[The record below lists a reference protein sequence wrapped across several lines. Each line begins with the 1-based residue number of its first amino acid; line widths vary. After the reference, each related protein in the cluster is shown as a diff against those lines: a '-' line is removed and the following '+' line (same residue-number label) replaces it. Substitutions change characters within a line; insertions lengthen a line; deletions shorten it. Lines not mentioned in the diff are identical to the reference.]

1 MATEIRTLG
10 PDTGVDY
17 YNKEEQKRIKD
28 NILVAETATSTE
40 ENEFPFS
47 SSGIATLIAS
57 PCSRPG
63 DVVSEPVLAAP
74 EEPSE
79 PFSLTEDMIERAPI
93 QLWDNGE
100 KSFRR
105 YKIKVRLNLVNDN
118 ENPEFI
124 ASLTKDFRNF
134 KKYIP
139 AECRDFIIEK
149 AQSIRS
155 SIKNK
160 FGVYPYLGKFHLAN
174 VWNKGKRQ
182 ANEIEPWTMA
192 AVWWDAEEKGW
203 SGLVWIHDWAYEF
216 DLFEDNLTTKQ
227 KTAGCKAST
236 LYINPKHDKRV
247 RPKTWAQRRAE
258 ELK

>member
-1 MATEIRTLG
+1 MSNSHNTSTT
-10 PDTGVDY
+10 TGVDY
-17 YNKEEQKRIKD
+17 YNKEQQKITKD

-40 ENEFPFS
+40 KNGFPIS

-63 DVVSEPVLAAP
+63 EGQGEEVVVAAATG
-74 EEPSE
+74 
-79 PFSLTEDMIERAPI
+79 FTLTDEMIERALI

-100 KSFRR
+100 KAFRR
-105 YKIKVRLNLVNDN
+105 YKLKVRLNLHNDS

-139 AECRDFIIEK
+139 EECRDAIIEK
-149 AQSIRS
+149 ATALKTK
-155 SIKNK
+155 IKIK
-160 FGVYPYLGKFHLAN
+160 YDSVPYFGKFHLATT
-174 VWNKGKRQ
+174 WNKGFRQ
-182 ANEIEPWTMA
+182 ANDIEPWTLA
-192 AVWWDAEEKGW
+192 AVWWNAEERGW

-216 DLFEDNLTTKQ
+216 DLFEDNLTAKQ
-227 KTAGCKAST
+227 KAAGCKAST
-236 LYINPKHDKRV
+236 LYINPQHDKRV

-258 ELK
+258 GLK